1 MGGFAV
7 NHYGHHRSTNDID
20 FWIAVSDS
28 NFDRVLAAV
37 RQFFGGDLEGLNKK
51 FLQDNEAVFFGGVPN
66 KIEVFKQCSGL
77 EFLQAYSRRLETT
90 MDGVP
95 VKLISLDD
103 LKINKRA
110 SGRYKDLAD
119 LENLP

>member
-1 MGGFAV
+1 VGGFAV